1 MREDAGS
8 LRDQLRG
15 AVTRAVQLS
24 WELEALVAE
33 KSSSP
38 DGGFHGKLS
47 HSQPPWNAAY
57 AHLITDLHALARDM
71 EAGFRMAAGQPVRGR
86 GGSDANTIR
95 ALGALLNLA
104 EAVGDSLVAKT
115 ASKLDRWSQR
125 TREAMGEADRPRR
138 LPRVKGSGEPKCP
151 WCDRLTLRWWGLYGK
166 VRCVNYTCRDDDGN
180 RPVAAMEY
188 SDIAGDWVLAWADGS
203 VGAPS

>member
-1 MREDAGS
+1 MREDAGG
-8 LRDQLRG
+8 LRDQLKE

-24 WELEALVAE
+24 WELESLVAE

-71 EAGFRMAAGQPVRGR
+71 ERSFRVRAGQPVRGR

-95 ALGALLNLA
+95 ALGAVIALA
-104 EAVGDSLVAKT
+104 EAVDDTHVAK
-115 ASKLDRWSQR
+115 AVSQLERWSQR

-138 LPRVKGSGEPKCP
+138 LPREPNGSEPRCP
-151 WCDRLTLRWWGLYGK
+151 WCERTTLRWWGLYGK
-166 VRCVNYTCRDDDGN
+166 VRCLNYACRDGDGN

-188 SDIAGDWVLAWADGS
+188 SEVASDWVLVWADGS